1 MHTWNFYRIGGFD
14 QVALTTAADLE
25 NLHTLDQKLWVALS
39 CPVKGLELDEKT
51 LALLDTD
58 KDGRI
63 RVPEL
68 LAAIAWAKAYFKD
81 LSVLLSAQD
90 TLPLAALADTPEG
103 RAATASAKRILASLG
118 KGSADAISLADAS
131 DTAKLFAATKLNGD
145 GVVVPA
151 SAEDSA
157 LAALLAD
164 IVASTGG
171 APDRSGAPGVNA
183 ALADKFFADASALVA
198 WTDKAA
204 DPAILTLGA
213 ATPLAAA
220 AVAAVRAKIDDWFA
234 RSRLAAFDPRALA
247 AVNRS
252 EAEYLAL
259 AAKDMSITA
268 DEVAG
273 FPLARI
279 EPGKALPLLS
289 AVNPAWASRLAVLHR
304 DAVAPALG
312 AELTALTEEQWTAL
326 KAKTDAYAAHAAAKP
341 ALAVEKLGLDK
352 LRAHLAAAD
361 KLRPALA
368 SLIAAD
374 ATLAP
379 EFDAIVNV
387 EKLLRYTRDF
397 RALLH
402 NYVNFFDFYSP
413 EYPAIFQAGMLYL
426 DSRSTE
432 FCIEVAGPS
441 PLAAMSKAY
450 IAYCDLK
457 RVGQA
462 PRKIAAC
469 FTQGDSDYLFVGRNG
484 IFYDR
489 QGRDWDATI
498 TAIVDNPISIR
509 QAFFA
514 PYKKFIRMVEEQAA
528 KRAAAADAESNT
540 LLASAAEKTAN
551 AGKGPA
557 PAPAAAPKKFDV
569 GTIAALGVAAGAL
582 GTLLGGFIS
591 GFLGLG
597 VWMPAGILGI
607 MLIISG
613 PSMAI
618 AWLKLRQRTLGPI
631 LEANGWAING
641 RVKINIPFGTKLTE
655 RAVLP
660 KNSKRDL
667 NDPYEDKKAAAQRR
681 RVTVLTVVAAV
692 LAGLLFHHHRQ
703 GYWIWADAE
712 TKTQVRDERLKAQY
726 LKEEHEKMLKNEAKA
741 QVEAETKPKAAAEA
755 PAK

>member
-1 MHTWNFYRIGGFD
+1 MHIWNFYRIGGFD
-14 QVALTTAADLE
+14 QVALTSAADLE
-25 NLHTLDQKLWVALS
+25 NLHTLDQKLWAALS

-63 RVPEL
+63 RAPEL
-68 LAAIAWAKAYFKD
+68 LAAIAWAKPYFND
-81 LSVLLSAQD
+81 LGILLSAQSEIPID
-90 TLPLAALADTPEG
+90 AFADTAEG
-103 RAATASAKRILASLG
+103 RAAAASARRILASLG
-118 KGSADAISLADAS
+118 KTGTTTISLGDAS

-145 GVVVPA
+145 GVVIPA
-151 SAEDSA
+151 SAEDPA
-157 LAALLAD
+157 LAALLTD
-164 IVASTGG
+164 IVAATGG
-171 APDRSGAPGVNA
+171 APDRSGAPGVDQ
-183 ALADKFFADASALVA
+183 ALADKFFADADALVA
-198 WTDKAA
+198 WTDKAS

-213 ATPLAAA
+213 STPLAAA

-252 EAEYLAL
+252 EAEYLGL
-259 AAKDMSITA
+259 AAKDMTITA
-268 DEVAG
+268 DEIAG
-273 FPLARI
+273 FPLARV
-279 EPGKALPLLS
+279 EPGKPLPLRDV
-289 AVNPAWASRLAVLHR
+289 VNPAWASRLAVLQR
-304 DAVAPALG
+304 DAVTPAFG
-312 AELTALTEEQWTAL
+312 ADLVALTEEQWTAL
-326 KAKTDAYAAHAAAKP
+326 KAKTDAYASHAAAKP

-352 LRAHLAAAD
+352 LRAHLASAE

-368 SLIAAD
+368 ALIAQDKA
-374 ATLAP
+374 LAP

-387 EKLLRYTRDF
+387 EKLLRFTRDF

-413 EYPAIFQAGMLYL
+413 QYLAAFQAGTLYL

-457 RVGQA
+457 RPGVPA
-462 PRKIAAC
+462 RKIAAC
-469 FTQGDSDYLFVGRNG
+469 ITQGDSDYLFVGRNG
-484 IFYDR
+484 LFYDR

-498 TAIVDNPISIR
+498 TSIVDNPISVR

-514 PYKKFIRMVEEQAA
+514 PYKKFLRMIEEQVA
-528 KRAAAADAESNT
+528 KRAAAAEAASNAR
-540 LLASAAEKTAN
+540 LAAAADKTAN
-551 AGKGPA
+551 VDKAA
-557 PAPAAAPKKFDV
+557 PAPAAPPAKPGEPKKVDV
-569 GTIAALGVAAGAL
+569 GAVAAIGVA
-582 GTLLGGFIS
+582 IS
-591 GFLGLG
+591 GAVTALTLILGYVFGLAAWQYPLVVLGL
-597 VWMPAGILGI
+597 VLV
-607 MLIISG
+607 ISG
-613 PSMAI
+613 PSMLI
-618 AWLKLRQRTLGPI
+618 AWLKLRQRTLGPL

-667 NDPYEDKKAAAQRR
+667 NDPYEDKEAAARR
-681 RVTVLTVVAAV
+681 RRITFLVIVAAV
-692 LAGLLFHHHRQ
+692 LGGLLWHHHRQ

-712 TKTQVRDERLKAQY
+712 TRQKVRDEREAVTAREKAR
-726 LKEEHEKMLKNEAKA
+726 KDIIDAEAKKQA
-741 QVEAETKPKAAAEA
+741 EAEAAA
-755 PAK
+755 K

>member
-1 MHTWNFYRIGGFD
+1 MHTWHFYRIGGFD
-14 QVALTTAADLE
+14 QVALTTGADLE

-63 RVPEL
+63 RAPEL
-68 LAAIAWAKAYFKD
+68 LAAIAWAKPYFKD
-81 LSVLLSAQD
+81 LAILLSGKD
-90 TLPLAALADTPEG
+90 GLPLAALADTPEG
-103 RAATASAKRILASLG
+103 RAASASAKRILASLG

-145 GVVVPA
+145 GVVIPA
-151 SAEDSA
+151 AAEDPA
-157 LAALLAD
+157 LAALVAD
-164 IVASTGG
+164 IVAVTGG

-183 ALADKFFADASALVA
+183 ALADKFFADAAALAA
-198 WTDKAA
+198 WADRAA
-204 DPAILTLGA
+204 SPEILPLGP
-213 ATPLAAA
+213 ATPAAAA
-220 AVAAVRAKIDDWFA
+220 AVAAVRAKVDDWFA
-234 RSRLAAFDPRALA
+234 RARLAAFDPRALSA
-247 AVNRS
+247 LNRS
-252 EAEYLAL
+252 EDELLAL
-259 AAKDMSITA
+259 AAKDLTVTS
-268 DEVAG
+268 DEIAA
-273 FPLARI
+273 FPLAQI
-279 EPGKALPLLS
+279 APGQPLPLS
-289 AVNPAWASRLAVLHR
+289 GAVNPAWAARLAALQT

-312 AELTALTEEQWTAL
+312 AELTALTETQWSAL

-341 ALAVEKLGLDK
+341 ALAIEKLGLDK
-352 LRAHLAAAD
+352 VRAHLAAAD

-368 SLIAAD
+368 SLLAQDAA
-374 ATLAP
+374 LAP

-387 EKLLRYTRDF
+387 EKLLRFTRDF

-413 EYPAIFQAGMLYL
+413 EYPAIFQAGVLYL

-432 FCIEVAGPS
+432 FCVEVAGPS

-457 RVGQA
+457 RPGHA

-528 KRAAAADAESNT
+528 KRAAAADAESSAK
-540 LLASAAEKTAN
+540 LSSAAELTAN

-557 PAPAAAPKKFDV
+557 PSAATPAKKFDV

-607 MLIISG
+607 ILVISG

-618 AWLKLRQRTLGPI
+618 AWLKLRQRTLGPL

-660 KNSKRDL
+660 KNSERDL

-681 RVTVLTVVAAV
+681 RVTVLVVIAAV
-692 LAGLLFHHHRQ
+692 LAGVLFHHHRQ
-703 GYWIWADAE
+703 GYWLWADAA
-712 TKTQVRDERLKAQY
+712 TRQQVRDEREAAAALEKAR
-726 LKEEHEKMLKNEAKA
+726 KDKVDADAKA
-741 QVEAETKPKAAAEA
+741 KVEAETKT

>member
-25 NLHTLDQKLWVALS
+25 NLHTLDQKLWGALS

-63 RVPEL
+63 RAPEL
-68 LAAIAWAKAYFKD
+68 LAAIAWAKPYFKD
-81 LSVLLSAQD
+81 LAVLLSGKD
-90 TLPLAALADTPEG
+90 SLPLDAFADTAEG
-103 RAATASAKRILASLG
+103 RLAAASAKRILASLG
-118 KGSADAISLADAS
+118 KASDTAISLADAA

-145 GVVVPA
+145 GVVIPA
-151 SAEDSA
+151 STSDAA
-157 LAALLAD
+157 LSALLAD
-164 IVASTGG
+164 IIAVTGG

-183 ALADKFFADASALVA
+183 ALADKFFAEASALAA
-198 WTDKAA
+198 WADKAA
-204 DPAILTLGA
+204 SPELLSLGA
-213 ATPLAAA
+213 ATPPAA
-220 AVAAVRAKIDDWFA
+220 AVVASLRAKIDDWFA
-234 RSRLAAFDPRALA
+234 RSRLAAFDPRALSA
-247 AVNRS
+247 LHRS
-252 EAEYLAL
+252 EDELLAL
-259 AAKDMSITA
+259 AAKDLTVA
-268 DEVAG
+268 DEEIAA

-279 EPGKALPLLS
+279 EPGQALLPLAG
-289 AVNPAWASRLAVLHR
+289 AVNPAWASRLAALRR
-304 DAVAPALG
+304 DAVAPAFG
-312 AELTALTEEQWTAL
+312 SELENLSEEQWNAL

-341 ALAVEKLGLDK
+341 ALAIEKLGLDK
-352 LRAHLAAAD
+352 VRAHLAAAGA
-361 KLRPALA
+361 LRPALA
-368 SLIAAD
+368 DLVAQD
-374 ATLAP
+374 AVLAP

-387 EKLLRYTRDF
+387 EKLLRFTRDF

-413 EYPAIFQAGMLYL
+413 EYPAIFQAGVLYL

-457 RVGQA
+457 RPGCA

-469 FTQGDSDYLFVGRNG
+469 FTNGDSDYLFVGRNG

-528 KRAAAADAESNT
+528 KRAAAAEAEST
-540 LLASAAEKTAN
+540 AKLSTAAELTAN
-551 AGKGPA
+551 AGKG

-607 MLIISG
+607 MLVVSG

-655 RAVLP
+655 RAILP
-660 KNSKRDL
+660 KGSRRDL
-667 NDPYEDKKAAAQRR
+667 NDPYEDKKAVAQRR
-681 RVTVLTVVAAV
+681 RVTALVVFAAA
-692 LAGLLFHHHRQ
+692 LGGILFHHQRQ
-703 GYWIWADAE
+703 GYWLWADAA
-712 TKTQVRDERLKAQY
+712 TRQQVVEERKNAAALEKARED
-726 LKEEHEKMLKNEAKA
+726 KRAADAKA
-741 QVEAETKPKAAAEA
+741 QAAAETAA
-755 PAK
+755 PAAK

>member
-14 QVALTTAADLE
+14 QVSLATAADLA
-25 NLHTLDQKLWVALS
+25 NLHLLDQKLWGALS
-39 CPVKGLELDEKT
+39 CPVKGLELDEQT

-63 RVPEL
+63 RAPEL
-68 LAAIAWAKAYFKD
+68 LAAIAWAKPYFKD
-81 LSVLLSAQD
+81 LAVLLSGKDSLELDAF
-90 TLPLAALADTPEG
+90 ADTPEG
-103 RAATASAKRILASLG
+103 RLAAASARRILASLG
-118 KGSADAISLADAS
+118 KGADTVITLSDAA
-131 DTAKLFAATKLNGD
+131 DTARLFAATTLNGD
-145 GVVVPA
+145 GVVIPA
-151 SAEDSA
+151 STPDAALSA
-157 LAALLAD
+157 LVSD
-164 IVASTGG
+164 IVAVTGG
-171 APDRSGAPGVNA
+171 APDRSGTPGVNA
-183 ALADKFFADASALVA
+183 ALADTFFADAAALAA

-204 DPAILTLGA
+204 APELLSLGSSTPA
-213 ATPLAAA
+213 AAA

-234 RSRLAAFDPRALA
+234 RSRLAAFDPRAISALQ
-247 AVNRS
+247 RS
-252 EAEYLAL
+252 EDELLAL
-259 AAKDMSITA
+259 AAKDLTVA
-268 DEVAG
+268 DEEIAA

-279 EPGKALPLLS
+279 DLDRPLLPLVGT
-289 AVNPAWASRLAVLHR
+289 VNPAWAPRLAALRR
-304 DAVAPALG
+304 DAVAPAFG
-312 AELTALTEEQWTAL
+312 SELESLSEEQWNTL
-326 KAKTDAYAAHAAAKP
+326 KAKTAACSAHAAAKP
-341 ALAVEKLGLDK
+341 ALAVEKLGLEK
-352 LRAHLAAAD
+352 VRAHLAAAGQF
-361 KLRPALA
+361 RPALA
-368 SLIAAD
+368 DLIARD
-374 ATLAP
+374 AALAP

-387 EKLLRYTRDF
+387 EKLLRFTRDF
-397 RALLH
+397 RALVH

-413 EYPAIFQAGMLYL
+413 EHPAIFQAGVLYL

-457 RVGQA
+457 RPGCA

-469 FTQGDSDYLFVGRNG
+469 FTNGDSDYLFVGRNG
-484 IFYDR
+484 VFYDR

-528 KRAAAADAESNT
+528 KRAAAAEAEST
-540 LLASAAEKTAN
+540 TKLATAAELTAN

-557 PAPAAAPKKFDV
+557 PAAPAKKFDV

-607 MLIISG
+607 MLVISG

-667 NDPYEDKKAAAQRR
+667 NDPYEDKQAVARRR
-681 RVTVLTVVAAV
+681 RVTALVVVAAA
-692 LAGLLFHHHRQ
+692 LAAVLFHHHRQ
-703 GYWIWADAE
+703 GYWLWADHA
-712 TKTQVRDERLKAQY
+712 TRHQVIEERKNADALEKAR
-726 LKEEHEKMLKNEAKA
+726 EEKRAADAKA
-741 QVEAETKPKAAAEA
+741 RAAAESAA
-755 PAK
+755 PAAK

>member
-1 MHTWNFYRIGGFD
+1 MHTWNFFRIGGFD

-25 NLHTLDQKLWVALS
+25 NLHLLDQKLWGALS
-39 CPVKGLELDEKT
+39 CPVKGLELDERT

-63 RVPEL
+63 RAPEL
-68 LAAIAWAKAYFKD
+68 LAAIAWAKPYFKD
-81 LSVLLSAQD
+81 LAVLLSGKD
-90 TLPLAALADTPEG
+90 SLPLDAFADTPEG
-103 RAATASAKRILASLG
+103 RLAAASARRILASLG
-118 KGSADAISLADAS
+118 KAADTTISLADAA
-131 DTAKLFAATKLNGD
+131 DTARLFAATTLNGD
-145 GVVVPA
+145 GVVIPA
-151 SAEDSA
+151 SASDTA
-157 LAALLAD
+157 LSALLAD
-164 IVASTGG
+164 IIAVTGG

-183 ALADKFFADASALVA
+183 DLADTFFADAAALA
-198 WTDKAA
+198 TWFDQAA
-204 DPAILTLGA
+204 SPELLPLGA
-213 ATPLAAA
+213 ATPAAA
-220 AVAAVRAKIDDWFA
+220 SSVAAVRAKIDDWFA
-234 RSRLAAFDPRALA
+234 RSRLAAFDPRALSA
-247 AVNRS
+247 LHRS
-252 EAEYLAL
+252 EDELLAL
-259 AAKDMSITA
+259 AAKDLTVA
-268 DEVAG
+268 DEEIAA

-279 EPGKALPLLS
+279 EADRPLLPLAG
-289 AVNPAWASRLAVLHR
+289 AVNPAWSPRLATLRR
-304 DAVAPALG
+304 DAVAPAFG
-312 AELTALTEEQWTAL
+312 SELESLSEEQWNTL

-341 ALAVEKLGLDK
+341 ALAIEKLGLDK
-352 LRAHLAAAD
+352 VRAHLAAAGQ
-361 KLRPALA
+361 LRPAIA
-368 SLIAAD
+368 DLIARD
-374 ATLAP
+374 AALAP

-387 EKLLRYTRDF
+387 EKLLRFTRDF

-413 EYPAIFQAGMLYL
+413 EHPAIFQAGVLYL

-450 IAYCDLK
+450 IAYCDLN
-457 RVGQA
+457 RTGHA

-469 FTQGDSDYLFVGRNG
+469 FTNGDSDYLFVGRNG
-484 IFYDR
+484 VFYDR

-528 KRAAAADAESNT
+528 KRAAAAEAEST
-540 LLASAAEKTAN
+540 AQLASAAETTAN
-551 AGKGPA
+551 VGKGPA
-557 PAPAAAPKKFDV
+557 PAAAPAKKFDV

-597 VWMPAGILGI
+597 VWMPAGVLGI
-607 MLIISG
+607 MLVISG

-655 RAVLP
+655 RAILP
-660 KNSKRDL
+660 EGSRRDL
-667 NDPYEDKKAAAQRR
+667 NDPYEDKQAVARRR
-681 RVTVLTVVAAV
+681 RVTALVVIAAA
-692 LAGLLFHHHRQ
+692 LAGILFHHHRQ
-703 GYWIWADAE
+703 GYWLWADAA
-712 TKTQVRDERLKAQY
+712 TRQQVVEERKNAAALEKARED
-726 LKEEHEKMLKNEAKA
+726 KRAADAKA
-741 QVEAETKPKAAAEA
+741 KAAAESPA
-755 PAK
+755 PAAK

>member
-14 QVALTTAADLE
+14 QVALTSASDLE

-81 LSVLLSAQD
+81 LSILLSAQD
-90 TLPLAALADTPEG
+90 TLPLASLADTPEG

-151 SAEDSA
+151 SAEEPA

-171 APDRSGAPGVNA
+171 APDRSGAPGVNT

-279 EPGKALPLLS
+279 EPGKALPLLA

-304 DAVAPALG
+304 DAVTPALG

-374 ATLAP
+374 AALAP

-387 EKLLRYTRDF
+387 EKLLRFSRDF

-413 EYPAIFQAGMLYL
+413 QYLAAFQAGTLYL

-432 FCIEVAGPS
+432 FCIEVAAPS

-457 RVGQA
+457 RPGCA

-469 FTQGDSDYLFVGRNG
+469 ITQGDSDYLFVGRNG
-484 IFYDR
+484 LFYDR
-489 QGRDWDATI
+489 QGRDWDATV
-498 TAIVDNPISIR
+498 TAIVDNPISVR

-514 PYKKFIRMVEEQAA
+514 PYKKFLRMVEEHVA
-528 KRAAAADAESNT
+528 KRAAAAEAESNAR
-540 LLASAAEKTAN
+540 LAAAAEKTVN
-551 AGKGPA
+551 ADKIAAVAPPAKPA
-557 PAPAAAPKKFDV
+557 PGDSKKVDV
-569 GTIAALGVAAGAL
+569 GAVAAIGVAITGAISALTLIL
-582 GTLLGGFIS
+582 GYIFGLAAWQYPLVLLGII
-591 GFLGLG
+591 
-597 VWMPAGILGI
+597 VV
-607 MLIISG
+607 ISG
-613 PSMAI
+613 PSMLI

-655 RAVLP
+655 RAIKP
-660 KNSKRDL
+660 ANSTINR
-667 NDPYEDKKAAAQRR
+667 NDPYEDKAAAAQRR
-681 RVTVLTVVAAV
+681 RITALVIVAAI
-692 LAGLLFHHHRQ
+692 LAGLVFHHHRQ
-703 GYWIWADAE
+703 GYWLWADAE
-712 TKTQVRDERLKAQY
+712 TRQKVRDEREAAAALEKARV
-726 LKEEHEKMLKNEAKA
+726 EKIEADAKA
-741 QVEAETKPKAAAEA
+741 KAAAEA